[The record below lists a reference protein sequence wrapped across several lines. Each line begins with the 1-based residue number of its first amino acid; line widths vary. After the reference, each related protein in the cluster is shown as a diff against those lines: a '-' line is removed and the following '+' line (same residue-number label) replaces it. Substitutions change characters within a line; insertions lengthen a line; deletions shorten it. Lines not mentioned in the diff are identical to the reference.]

1 MTTPAPSKPSQINML
16 DAAIQAAADGWYIF
30 PLHTPLFNHP
40 AGYTCSCED
49 YRHTEACRQ
58 RDPER
63 KAKGKPPLYLAPDEH
78 CGQPGKHPRVN
89 WRSESTQDPKTIAAW
104 WRRWPTANVGGDTG
118 KSDKLVLDA
127 DLYKETYSG
136 SDLWED
142 ATRTQ
147 NTGGGGRHV
156 IFDRQGKPYGNQTG
170 ALPAGIDIR
179 GVGGFIVL
187 APSLHKSG
195 RRYEWANDKTYAPL
209 PDELDRLLAA
219 AREASKPKPRL
230 PVQPTNIDDTEL
242 LERMFSAK
250 NGHQVRA
257 LWDGHDGGDHS
268 AADYRLCRH
277 LAFWTGRDEARIDRL
292 FRLSGLYR
300 SDKWERDDYRRRTI
314 GKAIDDTSEVYDPQR
329 AAPPDGAAA
338 GPNVRAILEATR
350 LRLRGLDF
358 SLLVP
363 AELQAANGYRTDAT
377 DRIIADHALAVAMER
392 NSLVVRISSLQLA
405 ERTGRSFHTCKT
417 AMKRLCWLFAPL
429 EESVAKSKDAPLY
442 EIRVAQIA
450 ISKSCAE
457 DISRS
462 TQLPLATHAGRDAF
476 VRSLTRMTP
485 DDLAARIAARN
496 DEIAAAVLAHQAAS
510 VTSTTLQMRVS
521 EIVSASATVSGMT
534 QAISAAMEDIP
545 VDQSLGDGIP
555 RPLDPRRYQARLD
568 ALTDSA
574 GPGVLLVVDALVM
587 YGALDRTELAIVM
600 HRKKHSVSRIVARG
614 LALEILVEDGNR
626 IDVAPDWQERTDI
639 IDATAPT
646 AGTMQ
651 RRRLAVV
658 DSRIRYTEAAL
669 NNPYLSPEERDAMY
683 RRKNRA
689 QVTKLRLAKD
699 GVDQHNERRT
709 AAGVPRVD
717 KTVILTPGSTYEDY
731 QRRQRQQ
738 LADRRQSQEALRSL
752 AGDLAGLDY
761 QESKRIAQV
770 AGYTEAE
777 VAKAKS
783 PRKGAPA

>member
-1 MTTPAPSKPSQINML
+1 MTTPAPAKPSPINML
-16 DAAIQAAADGWYIF
+16 DAAMQAANDGWYIF
-30 PLHTPLFNHP
+30 PLHTPLFDHP
-40 AGYTCSCED
+40 AGHTCSCED
-49 YRHTEACRQ
+49 YRHTDACRQ
-58 RDPER
+58 RDADR
-63 KAKGKPPLYLAPDEH
+63 KAKGKPPLYLATGEH
-78 CGQPGKHPRVN
+78 CDKPGKHPRVN

-104 WRRWPTANVGGDTG
+104 WKRFPTASVGGDTG

-136 SDLWED
+136 AELWED

-156 IFDRQGKPYGNQTG
+156 IFDRQGKPYGNQAG

-179 GVGGFIVL
+179 GVGGYIVL
-187 APSLHKSG
+187 APSLHASG
-195 RRYEWANDKTYAPL
+195 RRYEWANDKPYAPM

-219 AREASKPKPRL
+219 AREASKPKPRQ

-277 LAFWTGRDEARIDRL
+277 LAFWTGRDEDRIDRL

-329 AAPPDGAAA
+329 MAPPVAAEA
-338 GPNVRAILEATR
+338 GPSVRAILDATR

-358 SLLVP
+358 ALLVP

-377 DRIIADHALAVAMER
+377 DRIIADHALAIAMER
-392 NSLVVRISSLQLA
+392 NSLVVRVSSLQLA

-429 EESVAKSKDAPLY
+429 EEPVAKSKDAPLY

-450 ISKSCAE
+450 ISKGCAE
-457 DISRS
+457 EISRS

-485 DDLAARIAARN
+485 DAMDARIAARN
-496 DEIAAAVLAHQAAS
+496 DEIAAAVLVHQAIS
-510 VTSTTLQMRVS
+510 VIPTALQIQVA
-521 EIVSASATVSGMT
+521 EIVSASATVAET
-534 QAISAAMEDIP
+534 IQAIGKAMEDIP

-555 RPLDPRRYQARLD
+555 RRLDPRRYRTRLD

-614 LALEILVEDGNR
+614 IALEILVEDGNR
-626 IDVAPDWQERTDI
+626 IDVAPDWQGRTDI

-658 DSRIRYTEAAL
+658 DSRLRYTEAAL
-669 NNPYLSPEERDAMY
+669 NNPYLSPDDRDAMY

-689 QVTKLRLAKD
+689 QVTKLRLVKD
-699 GVDQHNERRT
+699 GADEHNERRS
-709 AAGVPRVD
+709 AAGVPQVD
-717 KTVILTPGSTYEDY
+717 KTVILAPGSTYEDY
-731 QRRQRQQ
+731 LRWQRQL
-738 LADRRQSQEALRSL
+738 LADQSQAKESLRSL

-761 QESKRIAQV
+761 EDAKRVGQI
-770 AGYTEAE
+770 AGYTAAE
-777 VAKAKS
+777 VAQAMS
-783 PRKGAPA
+783 YRPVV